1 MSTPADFRSIVDLQ
15 QAGQLAAAGRP
26 QEALPC
32 LEAAVRLEP
41 GTPQPLCLLGA
52 LCHTLGRLE
61 QAAASYRQAVAIALR
76 LARAYNNLAL
86 VLKEQGDPDGA
97 VAVLRSVLSFMPD
110 YATRST
116 TSGRCWPTPA
126 ATARRWRRSAP
137 QRRARSRAD
146 IERAREGF
154 HLGLAEL
161 EAECD
166 RQPDGRPEHLLAQLA
181 WVNFPLA
188 YQGQDDR
195 ELR

>member
-61 QAAASYRQAVAIALR
+61 QAAASYRQAVGIAPR

-110 YATRST
+110 YATALNNLGSVLADA
-116 TSGRCWPTPA
+116 GRDSEALA
-126 ATARRWRRSAP
+126 AFGAAAARALARRH
-137 QRRARSRAD
+137 RARTRGLPSRTG
-146 IERAREGF
+146 RARGRMRPPARWAARASAGATRVGEF
-154 HLGLAEL
+154 PAGL
-161 EAECD
+161 
-166 RQPDGRPEHLLAQLA
+166 P
-181 WVNFPLA
+181 
-188 YQGQDDR
+188 GQDDR